1 MNPPYT
7 PRLDLMTRELR
18 MESGLGDSKLNFF
31 DFPNI
36 NPNNLGRN
44 YRYTGKDI
52 DFKEG
57 LPGFALLELKLTS
70 QTNSAFGRKP
80 LLRNW

>member
-52 DFKEG
+52 DYKE
-57 LPGFALLELKLTS
+57 GFALLVLKLTS